1 MTIPKQMALAVLLL
15 AAVLEVAG
23 DAVIRVGLRG
33 RGIALVA
40 AGFAV
45 LGSYGVVVNLLQ
57 LDFSR
62 LLGVYI
68 GVFAL
73 VSVLAGRI
81 VFQDRVAVSTWVG
94 LAVILAGSAIIHF
107 GRS

>member
-1 MTIPKQMALAVLLL
+1 VIPRQLGLLVLLL

-23 DAVIRVGLRG
+23 DALIRVGLRG
-33 RGIALVA
+33 KGIALVA
-40 AGFAV
+40 AGFGV
-45 LGSYGVVVNLLQ
+45 LGSYGVAVNLLQ

-81 VFQDRVAVSTWVG
+81 VFHDQIAVSTWIG
-94 LAVILAGSAIIHF
+94 LAVVVAGSAIIHF
-107 GRS
+107 GR